1 VIIMAATSGRITVL
15 SSQKRPARHSEV
27 ARYCA
32 GRPTWSQT
40 STRIFYLS
48 VFTMQVNGAIV
59 PFFAVPPLAKV
70 AIDLDR
76 IKPDHSRVVR

>member
-1 VIIMAATSGRITVL
+1 
-15 SSQKRPARHSEV
+15 
-27 ARYCA
+27 
-32 GRPTWSQT
+32 
-40 STRIFYLS
+40 
-48 VFTMQVNGAIV
+48 MQVNGAIV